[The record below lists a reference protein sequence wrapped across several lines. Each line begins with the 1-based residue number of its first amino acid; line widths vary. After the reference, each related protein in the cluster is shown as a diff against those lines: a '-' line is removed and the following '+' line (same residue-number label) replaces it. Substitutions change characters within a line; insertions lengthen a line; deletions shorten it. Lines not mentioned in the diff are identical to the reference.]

1 MQNCIN
7 HIVVALYE
15 AGCRD
20 LIVSPGS
27 RSAPISVAVS
37 RFGHFNIKVCADE
50 RSAAFVGLGIAM
62 ESKKPVGI
70 ICTSG
75 SALANY
81 YPAVLEAYYR
91 NVPLIVLSAD
101 RPPELIDQW
110 DGQTIHQQEIFG
122 THQKGFFECSDQYQN
137 PLSYYKLVYKAV
149 QLANSGKKGPVHIN
163 IPLRDPL
170 YKELIN
176 FPSFPEMGSLVLDFN
191 ETDEEIDFSGRP
203 RMISKEETQ
212 LFEKIQEQKLIWV
225 LCGLDSPT
233 EIYDELKNLN
243 DSGKLIVISDI
254 ISGLHQ
260 VQTHKGWENYL
271 MSGKINPEFLPEI
284 IISVGKA
291 QISKNLKLLLRSHQF
306 EHFHISEFGEIADPF
321 FSNPKLIQEKP
332 KLVFNQIIELLD
344 SLPFNEMK
352 LNIQKWKSGCE
363 EYNHF
368 YSHLLE
374 SAQWSDF
381 SACLT
386 LKKIIPQGY
395 KLHLGNS
402 MPVRYF
408 SLMGA
413 DAELFY
419 FCNRGVSGIDGCLS
433 TAVGAAYA
441 SDSKVLLVL
450 GDISFFYDVNG
461 LWQEKLPENLKIVIL
476 NNGGG
481 GIFGL
486 IDGPGALPELNR
498 LFASEHQL
506 NSKDIASHF
515 NIPYLV
521 IKNQEELNDRS
532 YDFFNNDG
540 LMIMEI
546 LTKKENNSEV
556 FKNIKNKLNAK

>member
-1 MQNCIN
+1 M
-7 HIVVALYE
+7 
-15 AGCRD
+15 
-20 LIVSPGS
+20 
-27 RSAPISVAVS
+27 
-37 RFGHFNIKVCADE
+37 
-50 RSAAFVGLGIAM
+50 
-62 ESKKPVGI
+62 
-70 ICTSG
+70 
-75 SALANY
+75 
-81 YPAVLEAYYR
+81 
-91 NVPLIVLSAD
+91 
-101 RPPELIDQW
+101 
-110 DGQTIHQQEIFG
+110 
-122 THQKGFFECSDQYQN
+122 
-137 PLSYYKLVYKAV
+137 
-149 QLANSGKKGPVHIN
+149 
-163 IPLRDPL
+163 
-170 YKELIN
+170 
-176 FPSFPEMGSLVLDFN
+176 
-191 ETDEEIDFSGRP
+191 
-203 RMISKEETQ
+203 
-212 LFEKIQEQKLIWV
+212 
-225 LCGLDSPT
+225 
-233 EIYDELKNLN
+233 
-243 DSGKLIVISDI
+243 
-254 ISGLHQ
+254 
-260 VQTHKGWENYL
+260 
-271 MSGKINPEFLPEI
+271 
-284 IISVGKA
+284 
-291 QISKNLKLLLRSHQF
+291 
-306 EHFHISEFGEIADPF
+306 
-321 FSNPKLIQEKP
+321 
-332 KLVFNQIIELLD
+332 VFNQIIELLD

-368 YSHLLE
+368 YKDLLE

-498 LFASEHQL
+498 LFAAEHQL
-506 NSKDIASHF
+506 NSKDIANHF

-521 IKNQEELNDRS
+521 IKNEKELNDCS
-532 YDFFNNDG
+532 YDFFNKDG
-540 LMIMEI
+540 IVIMEI
-546 LTKKENNSEV
+546 LTEKENNSEV
-556 FKNIKNKLNAK
+556 FKNIKSKLNAK